1 MFSRK
6 KSRLVVSV
14 VSSGLLSLV
23 CASSHAGRSVRSDAS
38 DSAFDSQ
45 GGFWGTD
52 TEQFGVPGFFA
63 GRTEF
68 KLNLGNSA
76 GARYYTVCMSED
88 GFLKLVGGDT
98 CADADYALPPTGN
111 YIAVFATD
119 LDSTAAGFG
128 SLIRTRGFVD
138 TKSTYRLPQ
147 AVPAMRFWWSAVTL
161 DDDPNLL
168 TFDVQIVLLDRSK
181 GTNNGDFDIEF
192 NYGNGEQIP
201 PVGTEANPN
210 AAGFRG
216 FKLGPN
222 SRGPTAGPF
231 GPFDTAGAPI
241 RFCFRAGKL
250 AGC

>member
-6 KSRLVVSV
+6 KRRLVVSV
-14 VSSGLLSLV
+14 VSTGVLSLV

-38 DSAFDSQ
+38 DGAFEFL
-45 GGFWGTD
+45 GGFWGSD
-52 TEQFGVPGFFA
+52 TQEFGTTGSE

-76 GARYYTVCMSED
+76 GARYYTVCFSED
-88 GFLKLVGGDT
+88 GFLKLVTTDV
-98 CADADYALPPTGN
+98 CAGTDYALPPTGN

-119 LDSTAAGFG
+119 LDSTSTGFG
-128 SLIRTRGFVD
+128 SLTRTRGFVD
-138 TKSTYRLPQ
+138 TRTPYRLFQ
-147 AVPAMRFWWSAVTL
+147 AVPAMRYWWSGVTL
-161 DDDPNLL
+161 AGDANA
-168 TFDVQIVLLDRSK
+168 FDVQIVLLDRSK

-201 PVGTEANPN
+201 PVGSESNPN

-231 GPFDTAGAPI
+231 GPFDTSGAPI
-241 RFCFRAGKL
+241 RYCFRG
-250 AGC
+250 GRVVSCN